1 MKILIIG
8 DSQAAGPPGNTL
20 ARSLR
25 GAGNE
30 VRRIAYEGHGAYDWV
45 RLHWNEYT
53 DALRTM
59 EPDKV
64 IMVFGSNDL
73 ANQRLLSAMQQFRS
87 SAPAV
92 FYAGPPQY
100 LTESRQRSSALIRS
114 MAKTVFG
121 SKHLDAWPHTGTD
134 AERRPDGVHF
144 TAAGGAKWGRAIVEQ
159 MVYSASA
166 AVSSQWVAPLLTGAA
181 ALAAIGAWWWRRQ

>member
-8 DSQAAGPPGNTL
+8 DSQGAGPPGNAL

-25 GAGNE
+25 GAGND

-45 RLHWNEYT
+45 RLHWAEYT
-53 DALRTM
+53 DALRSLN
-59 EPDKV
+59 PDKV

-73 ANQRLLSAMQQFRS
+73 ASERLLSAMQRFRA
-87 SAPAV
+87 SAPSV

-100 LTESRQRSSALIRS
+100 LNESRQRSSALIRA
-114 MAKTVFG
+114 MAGSVFG
-121 SKHLDAWPHTGTD
+121 SKHLDAWPYTGSD

-144 TAAGGAKWGRAIVEQ
+144 TAAGGAKWGRAIVGQ
-159 MVYSASA
+159 MVDSASEV
-166 AVSSQWVAPLLTGAA
+166 VSSQWVAPLLTGAA
-181 ALAAIGAWWWRRQ
+181 ALAAIGAWWWRKR